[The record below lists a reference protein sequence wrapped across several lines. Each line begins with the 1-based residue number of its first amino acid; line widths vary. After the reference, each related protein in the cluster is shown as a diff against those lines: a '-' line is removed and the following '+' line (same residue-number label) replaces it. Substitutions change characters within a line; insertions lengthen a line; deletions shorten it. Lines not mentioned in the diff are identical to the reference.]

1 MSGDGPHVVIADD
14 DEAICELIR
23 FPLEQEGYRV
33 TIARDGVSALE
44 AASRRGVD
52 LVILD
57 VMMPRL
63 DGMEV
68 CRRVRA
74 VSDVPILMLTARSDE
89 LDRVLGLEIGA
100 DDYVVK
106 ENLSIRELT
115 SRVRAILRRM
125 RRSAPEAELSPDVI
139 AAGEL
144 VIDTGR
150 RSVSVRGA
158 EIELSHFE
166 YEILVILA
174 RHPGRVYSRQLL
186 LQLVWGTSDYRDERT
201 VDVHVHY
208 LRNAVE
214 EDPKRPRYIRT
225 VRHVGYRFGVP

>member
-52 LVILD
+52 
-57 VMMPRL
+57 
-63 DGMEV
+63 
-68 CRRVRA
+68 
-74 VSDVPILMLTARSDE
+74 
-89 LDRVLGLEIGA
+89 
-100 DDYVVK
+100 
-106 ENLSIRELT
+106 
-115 SRVRAILRRM
+115 
-125 RRSAPEAELSPDVI
+125 
-139 AAGEL
+139 
-144 VIDTGR
+144 
-150 RSVSVRGA
+150 
-158 EIELSHFE
+158 
-166 YEILVILA
+166 LVILA

>member
-1 MSGDGPHVVIADD
+1 VVIADD

-33 TIARDGVSALE
+33 TVAHDGVSALE
-44 AASRRGVD
+44 AALGSDVD

-74 VSDVPILMLTARSDE
+74 VSNVPILMLTARSDE

-106 ENLSIRELT
+106 ENLSVRELT
-115 SRVRAILRRM
+115 SRVRAILRRVL
-125 RRSAPEAELSPDVI
+125 RPAPEEEPPPDVI
-139 AAGEL
+139 VLGGL
-144 VIDTGR
+144 TIDTGR
-150 RSVSVRGA
+150 RLVSVRGVDL
-158 EIELSHFE
+158 ELSHFE

-174 RHPGRVYSRQLL
+174 RHPGRVYSRELL
-186 LQLVWGTSDYRDERT
+186 LQLVWGDSDYRDERT

-208 LRNAVE
+208 LRNAIE
-214 EDPKRPRYIRT
+214 ENPKRPQYVQT
-225 VRHVGYRFGVP
+225 VRHVGYRLDAP